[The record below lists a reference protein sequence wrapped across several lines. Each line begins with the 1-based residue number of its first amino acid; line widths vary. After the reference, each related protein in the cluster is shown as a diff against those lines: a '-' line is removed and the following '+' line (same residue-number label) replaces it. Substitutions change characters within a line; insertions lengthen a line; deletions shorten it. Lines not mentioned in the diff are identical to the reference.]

1 MRSRPLGKTGIV
13 VSEMALGTW
22 GLSGD
27 GWGAP
32 SDAMDDKATEAVI
45 ARALDIGITLVDT
58 ADVYGAGKMEAL
70 LGRVLA
76 DKKDVTVVTR
86 GGVERATDPPT
97 KRFTLEYL
105 RGAVER
111 SLKRLKRDALDV
123 YLLHNPSP
131 DALSVGEAASAMDT
145 LKKEGKLRHWGVSAG
160 DLDVARAAVD
170 KGAEVLSMT
179 YNLLHQSDVN
189 RIGGDLMVSRVGLLA
204 HSPLSYGLLAGDW
217 TKDTEFTEGDHR
229 QERWT
234 RLELERRVSDV
245 GSLRHLVRG
254 DVETLRGAAI
264 RFVLSSHLVSAVLLG
279 PKSEKQLT
287 ELVRETGGGP
297 RYLPDDDL
305 RELTQTLEKAGIHV

>member
-13 VSEMALGTW
+13 VSELALGTW
-22 GLSGD
+22 GLSRD
-27 GWGAP
+27 GWGLP
-32 SDAMDDKATEAVI
+32 SEGMDEKETEAVI
-45 ARALDIGITLVDT
+45 ARALDIGVNLVDT

-70 LGRVLA
+70 LGRVLEG
-76 DKKDVTVVTR
+76 KKDVTVVTR
-86 GGVERATDPPT
+86 GGVERGTDPPT
-97 KRFTLEYL
+97 KRYTLEYL

-189 RIGGDLMVSRVGLLA
+189 RVGGDIMVSRVGLLA
-204 HSPLSYGLLAGDW
+204 HSPLSYGLLAGNW

-264 RFVLSSHLVSAVLLG
+264 RFVLSSHLVSAVILG
-279 PKSEKQLT
+279 PRTEQQLT

>member
-1 MRSRPLGKTGIV
+1 
-13 VSEMALGTW
+13 MALGTW

-32 SDAMDDKATEAVI
+32 LDDKEAEATI
-45 ARALDIGITLVDT
+45 ARALDIGITLLDT
-58 ADVYGAGKMEAL
+58 ADVYGGGKMEAL
-70 LGRVLA
+70 LGRVLLG
-76 DKKDVTVVTR
+76 KKDITVVTR
-86 GGVERATDPPT
+86 GGVDRTSDPPT
-97 KRFTLEYL
+97 KHYTLEYL

-111 SLKRLKRDALDV
+111 SCKRLQREALDV

-131 DALSVGEAASAMDT
+131 DAIAVGEGAFAMET

-189 RIGGDLMVSRVGLLA
+189 RIGGDVMVSRVGLLA
-204 HSPLSYGLLAGDW
+204 HSPLAYGLLAGNW
-217 TKDTEFTEGDHR
+217 TKDQEWKDHDHR
-229 QERWT
+229 HERWT
-234 RLELERRVSDV
+234 RMELERRVSDV
-245 GSLRHLVRG
+245 ASLRHLIRG
-254 DVETLRGAAI
+254 EVETMRGAAV
-264 RFVLSSHLVSAVLLG
+264 RFVLSSHLVSAVILG
-279 PKSEKQLT
+279 PRSEKQLT

-305 RELTQTLEKAGIHV
+305 RELTQILEKAGIRV